1 MATKKSSSK
10 KMASKKAVNKVV
22 KRVATKKPAIKKPT
36 AKPAAKPVAKKL
48 AAKPAAKK
56 PAAKSNA
63 KSNAKSSKAAAVK
76 KVQIETIDQPLET
89 LSQLQPITY
98 ALMRWAKS
106 LGFQDSIEIDPDGNG
121 AQWELTV
128 ESSNSKIEY
137 QCFFNTFEESGLI
150 TMSIY
155 YLDHEIPAKNL
166 SKAKDLILQSNLNC
180 FVGQFQLANE
190 DKFLRYYSAVDL
202 EDIEAI
208 DPRLIGNMFHAGNQF
223 MGGFIDQFIKIAIK
237 AK

>member
-1 MATKKSSSK
+1 MATKKSPSK
-10 KMASKKAVNKVV
+10 KMASKKAVKKVI
-22 KRVATKKPAIKKPT
+22 KRVASKKPAVKKPT
-36 AKPAAKPVAKKL
+36 AKPVAKKSV
-48 AAKPAAKK
+48 AKKPAAKK
-56 PAAKSNA
+56 PAAKKSAARSNA
-63 KSNAKSSKAAAVK
+63 KATPATAVK
-76 KVQIETIDQPLET
+76 KVQIETFDQPLET

>member
-1 MATKKSSSK
+1 MATKKSPSK
-10 KMASKKAVNKVV
+10 KMASKKAVKKVL
-22 KRVATKKPAIKKPT
+22 KRVATKKPAVKKPA
-36 AKPAAKPVAKKL
+36 AKPAAKPVAKK
-48 AAKPAAKK
+48 AVAKK
-56 PAAKSNA
+56 PAAKS
-63 KSNAKSSKAAAVK
+63 SNATAVK
-76 KVQIETIDQPLET
+76 KVQIETVDQPLET

>member
-1 MATKKSSSK
+1 MATKKSPSK
-10 KMASKKAVNKVV
+10 KMASKKAVKKVL
-22 KRVATKKPAIKKPT
+22 KRVATKKPAVKKPT
-36 AKPAAKPVAKKL
+36 AKTAAKPV
-48 AAKPAAKK
+48 AKK

-76 KVQIETIDQPLET
+76 KVQIETVEQPLET

-166 SKAKDLILQSNLNC
+166 SKAKDLNLQSNLNC

>member
-1 MATKKSSSK
+1 MATKKSPSK
-10 KMASKKAVNKVV
+10 KMASKKAVKKVL
-22 KRVATKKPAIKKPT
+22 KRVATKKPAVKKPT
-36 AKPAAKPVAKKL
+36 AKPVAKKAVAKKP
-48 AAKPAAKK
+48 AAKPAAKS
-56 PAAKSNA
+56 SN
-63 KSNAKSSKAAAVK
+63 STAVK
-76 KVQIETIDQPLET
+76 KVQIETVDQPLET

>member
-1 MATKKSSSK
+1 MATKKSPSK
-10 KMASKKAVNKVV
+10 KMASKKAVKKGI
-22 KRVATKKPAIKKPT
+22 KRVATKKPAAKKPT
-36 AKPAAKPVAKKL
+36 AKPVAKKSV
-48 AAKPAAKK
+48 AKKPAAKK
-56 PAAKSNA
+56 PAAR
-63 KSNAKSSKAAAVK
+63 SNAKSSPATAVK
-76 KVQIETIDQPLET
+76 KVQIETFDQPLET

>member
-1 MATKKSSSK
+1 MATKKSPSK
-10 KMASKKAVNKVV
+10 KMASKKAVKKVL
-22 KRVATKKPAIKKPT
+22 KRVATKKPAVKKPT
-36 AKPAAKPVAKKL
+36 AKPVAKKAVAKKP
-48 AAKPAAKK
+48 AAKPAAK
-56 PAAKSNA
+56 
-63 KSNAKSSKAAAVK
+63 SSKATAVK
-76 KVQIETIDQPLET
+76 KVQIETVDQPLET

>member
-1 MATKKSSSK
+1 MATKKSPSK
-10 KMASKKAVNKVV
+10 KMASKKAVKKVL
-22 KRVATKKPAIKKPT
+22 KRVATKKPAVKKPT
-36 AKPAAKPVAKKL
+36 AKPAAKPVAKK
-48 AAKPAAKK
+48 AVAKKPAAKK
-56 PAAKSNA
+56 PAAKS
-63 KSNAKSSKAAAVK
+63 SNSTAVK
-76 KVQIETIDQPLET
+76 KVQIETFDQPLET

>member
-1 MATKKSSSK
+1 MATKKSPSK
-10 KMASKKAVNKVV
+10 KMASKKAVKKSI
-22 KRVATKKPAIKKPT
+22 KRVASKKPAVKKPT
-36 AKPAAKPVAKKL
+36 AKPPAKPVAKK
-48 AAKPAAKK
+48 AVAKKPAAKK

-63 KSNAKSSKAAAVK
+63 KSSNATAVK
-76 KVQIETIDQPLET
+76 KVQIETVDQPLET

>member
-1 MATKKSSSK
+1 MATKKSPSK
-10 KMASKKAVNKVV
+10 KMASKKAVKKVL
-22 KRVATKKPAIKKPT
+22 KRVATKKPAVKKPT
-36 AKPAAKPVAKKL
+36 AKPVAKK
-48 AAKPAAKK
+48 AAAKK
-56 PAAKSNA
+56 PAAKS
-63 KSNAKSSKAAAVK
+63 SNSTAVK
-76 KVQIETIDQPLET
+76 KVQIETVDQPLET

>member
-1 MATKKSSSK
+1 MATKKSPSK
-10 KMASKKAVNKVV
+10 KMASKKAVKKVL
-22 KRVATKKPAIKKPT
+22 KRVATKKPAVKKPT
-36 AKPAAKPVAKKL
+36 AKPAAKPVAKK
-48 AAKPAAKK
+48 AVAKKPAAKK

-63 KSNAKSSKAAAVK
+63 KASKATAVK
-76 KVQIETIDQPLET
+76 KVQIETVDQPLET

>member
-1 MATKKSSSK
+1 MATKKSPSK
-10 KMASKKAVNKVV
+10 KMASKKAVKKSI
-22 KRVATKKPAIKKPT
+22 KRVASK
-36 AKPAAKPVAKKL
+36 
-48 AAKPAAKK
+48 KPAAKK
-56 PAAKSNA
+56 SAARSNA
-63 KSNAKSSKAAAVK
+63 KATPSTAVK
-76 KVQIETIDQPLET
+76 KVQIETFDQPLET

>member
-1 MATKKSSSK
+1 MATKKSPSK
-10 KMASKKAVNKVV
+10 KMASKKAVKKVL
-22 KRVATKKPAIKKPT
+22 KRVATKKPAVKKPT
-36 AKPAAKPVAKKL
+36 AKPVAKKAVAKKP
-48 AAKPAAKK
+48 AAKPAAK
-56 PAAKSNA
+56 
-63 KSNAKSSKAAAVK
+63 SSKATAVK
-76 KVQIETIDQPLET
+76 KVQIETFDQPLET

>member
-1 MATKKSSSK
+1 MAIKKSHSK
-10 KMASKKAVNKVV
+10 KMAPKKALKKVV
-22 KRVATKKPAIKKPT
+22 KRVATKKPT
-36 AKPAAKPVAKKL
+36 AK
-48 AAKPAAKK
+48 KPAAKK
-56 PAAKSNA
+56 PVARSRAKSTQ
-63 KSNAKSSKAAAVK
+63 AAAVK
-76 KVQIETIDQPLET
+76 KVQIETFQQPLET

-237 AK
+237 AR

>member
-1 MATKKSSSK
+1 MAIKKSPSK
-10 KMASKKAVNKVV
+10 KMAPKKALKKVV
-22 KRVATKKPAIKKPT
+22 KRVATKKLT
-36 AKPAAKPVAKKL
+36 AK
-48 AAKPAAKK
+48 KPAAKK
-56 PAAKSNA
+56 PVARSRAKSTQ
-63 KSNAKSSKAAAVK
+63 AAAVK
-76 KVQIETIDQPLET
+76 KVQIETFQQPLET

-237 AK
+237 AR

>member
-1 MATKKSSSK
+1 MAIKKSPSK
-10 KMASKKAVNKVV
+10 KMAPKKALKKVV
-22 KRVATKKPAIKKPT
+22 KRVATKKPT
-36 AKPAAKPVAKKL
+36 AK
-48 AAKPAAKK
+48 KPAAKK
-56 PAAKSNA
+56 PVARSRAKSTQ
-63 KSNAKSSKAAAVK
+63 AAAVK
-76 KVQIETIDQPLET
+76 KVQIETFDQPLET

-237 AK
+237 AR

>member
-1 MATKKSSSK
+1 MAIKKSPSK
-10 KMASKKAVNKVV
+10 KMAPKKALKKVV
-22 KRVATKKPAIKKPT
+22 KRVATKKPT
-36 AKPAAKPVAKKL
+36 AK
-48 AAKPAAKK
+48 KPAAKK
-56 PAAKSNA
+56 PVARSRAKSTQ
-63 KSNAKSSKAAAVK
+63 AAAVK
-76 KVQIETIDQPLET
+76 KVQIETFQQPLET

>member
-1 MATKKSSSK
+1 MATKKSPSK
-10 KMASKKAVNKVV
+10 KMASKKAVKKSI
-22 KRVATKKPAIKKPT
+22 KRVASKKPAAK
-36 AKPAAKPVAKKL
+36 KPAAKPVAKK
-48 AAKPAAKK
+48 PAAKK
-56 PAAKSNA
+56 PVAKKSAARSNA
-63 KSNAKSSKAAAVK
+63 KASPATAVK
-76 KVQIETIDQPLET
+76 KVQIETFDQPLET

>member
-1 MATKKSSSK
+1 MATKKSPSK
-10 KMASKKAVNKVV
+10 KMASKKAVKKVL
-22 KRVATKKPAIKKPT
+22 KRVATKKPAVKKPT
-36 AKPAAKPVAKKL
+36 AKTAAKPV
-48 AAKPAAKK
+48 AKK

-76 KVQIETIDQPLET
+76 KVQIETVEQPLET

-223 MGGFIDQFIKIAIK
+223 MGGFIDQFIKVAIK

>member
-1 MATKKSSSK
+1 MATKKSPSK
-10 KMASKKAVNKVV
+10 KMASKKAVKKVL
-22 KRVATKKPAIKKPT
+22 KRVATKKPA
-36 AKPAAKPVAKKL
+36 V
-48 AAKPAAKK
+48 KK

-63 KSNAKSSKAAAVK
+63 KSSNATAVK
-76 KVQIETIDQPLET
+76 KVQIETVDQPLET

>member
-1 MATKKSSSK
+1 MAIKKSPSK
-10 KMASKKAVNKVV
+10 KMAPKKALKKVV
-22 KRVATKKPAIKKPT
+22 KRVATKKPT
-36 AKPAAKPVAKKL
+36 AK
-48 AAKPAAKK
+48 KPAAKK
-56 PAAKSNA
+56 PVARSRAKSTQ
-63 KSNAKSSKAAAVK
+63 AAAVK
-76 KVQIETIDQPLET
+76 KVQIETFQQPLET

-237 AK
+237 AR

>member
-1 MATKKSSSK
+1 MATKKSPSK
-10 KMASKKAVNKVV
+10 KMASKKAVKKVL
-22 KRVATKKPAIKKPT
+22 KRVATKKPAVKKPT
-36 AKPAAKPVAKKL
+36 AKTAAKPV
-48 AAKPAAKK
+48 AKK

-76 KVQIETIDQPLET
+76 KVQIETVEQPLET

-223 MGGFIDQFIKIAIK
+223 MGGFIDQFIKIASK
-237 AK
+237 

>member
-1 MATKKSSSK
+1 MATKKSPSK
-10 KMASKKAVNKVV
+10 KMASKKAVKKVL
-22 KRVATKKPAIKKPT
+22 KRVATKKPAVKKPS
-36 AKPAAKPVAKKL
+36 AKPVAKK
-48 AAKPAAKK
+48 AVAKKPAAKK
-56 PAAKSNA
+56 SAAKSNA
-63 KSNAKSSKAAAVK
+63 KSSNSTAVK
-76 KVQIETIDQPLET
+76 KVQIETVDQPLET

>member
-1 MATKKSSSK
+1 MATKKSPSK
-10 KMASKKAVNKVV
+10 KMASKKAVKKVL
-22 KRVATKKPAIKKPT
+22 KRVATKKPAVKKPT
-36 AKPAAKPVAKKL
+36 AKPAAKPVAKK
-48 AAKPAAKK
+48 AAAKK
-56 PAAKSNA
+56 PAAKS
-63 KSNAKSSKAAAVK
+63 SNSTAVK
-76 KVQIETIDQPLET
+76 KVQIETFDQPLET

>member
-1 MATKKSSSK
+1 MAIKKSPSK
-10 KMASKKAVNKVV
+10 KMAPKKALKKVV
-22 KRVATKKPAIKKPT
+22 KRVATKKPT
-36 AKPAAKPVAKKL
+36 AK
-48 AAKPAAKK
+48 KPAAKK
-56 PAAKSNA
+56 PVARSRAKSTQ
-63 KSNAKSSKAAAVK
+63 AAAVK
-76 KVQIETIDQPLET
+76 KVQIETFQQPLET

-223 MGGFIDQFIKIAIK
+223 MGGFIDQFIKIAIR
-237 AK
+237 AR

>member
-1 MATKKSSSK
+1 MATKKSPSK
-10 KMASKKAVNKVV
+10 KMASKKAVKKVL
-22 KRVATKKPAIKKPT
+22 KRVATKKPAVKKPT
-36 AKPAAKPVAKKL
+36 AKPAAKPVAKK
-48 AAKPAAKK
+48 AVAKK
-56 PAAKSNA
+56 PAAKS
-63 KSNAKSSKAAAVK
+63 SNSTAVK
-76 KVQIETIDQPLET
+76 KVQIETFDQPLET

>member
-1 MATKKSSSK
+1 MATKKSPSK
-10 KMASKKAVNKVV
+10 KMASKKAVKKVL
-22 KRVATKKPAIKKPT
+22 KRVATKKPAVK
-36 AKPAAKPVAKKL
+36 KPAAKP
-48 AAKPAAKK
+48 
-56 PAAKSNA
+56 
-63 KSNAKSSKAAAVK
+63 
-76 KVQIETIDQPLET
+76 

>member
-1 MATKKSSSK
+1 MATKKSPSK
-10 KMASKKAVNKVV
+10 KMASKKAVKKGI
-22 KRVATKKPAIKKPT
+22 KRVATKKPAAK
-36 AKPAAKPVAKKL
+36 KPAAKPVAKK
-48 AAKPAAKK
+48 PAAKK
-56 PAAKSNA
+56 PAAKKSAARSNA
-63 KSNAKSSKAAAVK
+63 KASPATAVK
-76 KVQIETIDQPLET
+76 KVQIETFDQPLET